1 MLRKPKPANGA
12 PVTEK
17 THGQDDIVIHATF
30 AAATKQFNEKYSS
43 TTTIATVL
51 AAVLAFFNIQSDGTT
66 RYFFLAN
73 GDELD
78 PNTTV
83 GQIAEDGPD
92 HSRSIKLSLRTE
104 TISGS

>member
-1 MLRKPKPANGA
+1 MSEKP
-12 PVTEK
+12 
-17 THGQDDIVIHATF
+17 HGNDEVVVHATF

-51 AAVLAFFNIQSDGTT
+51 QAVLTFFAIQSDGTT
-66 RYFFLAN
+66 RYFFVVN
-73 GDELD
+73 GDEQD
-78 PNTTV
+78 PNATV
-83 GQIAEDGPD
+83 GEIAEDGPG

>member
-1 MLRKPKPANGA
+1 MNAQVEKP
-12 PVTEK
+12 
-17 THGQDDIVIHATF
+17 HGNDDIVVHATF
-30 AAATKQFNEKYSS
+30 AAATKQFNEKYDSAI
-43 TTTIATVL
+43 TMATVL
-51 AAVLAFFNIQSDGTT
+51 AAVLAFFKIESDGTT
-66 RYFFLAN
+66 RYFFVAN

-83 GQIAEDGPD
+83 GQIAGDGPG

>member
-1 MLRKPKPANGA
+1 MNAHAEKP
-12 PVTEK
+12 
-17 THGQDDIVIHATF
+17 HGNDDVVVHATF

-51 AAVLAFFNIQSDGTT
+51 AAVLASFHIQSDGTT
-66 RYFFLAN
+66 RYFFVAN

-83 GQIAEDGPD
+83 GQIADEGPG

>member
-1 MLRKPKPANGA
+1 MNAKAEKPQAK
-12 PVTEK
+12 
-17 THGQDDIVIHATF
+17 DDVVVHATF

-51 AAVLAFFNIQSDGTT
+51 TAVLAFFNIQSDGTT
-66 RYFFLAN
+66 RYFFVAN
-73 GDELD
+73 GDEQD
-78 PNTTV
+78 PATTV
-83 GQIAEDGPD
+83 GDIAEDGPG